1 MKIEKLIDRLR
12 TESLYAD
19 KASLEIMELCMEA
32 ATALSTLQAENERMK
47 RKLSELAH
55 LPFDELGIGERKKTE
70 MDPSIKLID
79 ARKLVFSK
87 AKGIGDIVNR
97 RQIESMEA
105 IDPVH
110 AADGCYCFECE
121 KFDRDGG
128 AGFCDRWDKW
138 TLCSD
143 FCSRGQRRE
152 DQQNGKSL

>member
-1 MKIEKLIDRLR
+1 MKIEKLIDRLS

-32 ATALSTLQAENERMK
+32 ATVLSTLQAENERMK

-55 LPFDELGIGERKKTE
+55 LPFDEPGIGERKKTE
-70 MDPSIKLID
+70 MDPSIKIID
-79 ARKLVFSK
+79 VRKLVFSK

-110 AADGCYCFECE
+110 AAGGCYCRECKQGQDARE
-121 KFDRDGG
+121 YPGMIYCKVAYGYRRQN
-128 AGFCDRWDKW
+128 GFCSAGK
-138 TLCSD
+138 
-143 FCSRGQRRE
+143 RRE
-152 DQQNGKSL
+152 D